1 MEDKKFDITSTAIE
15 KGIDL
20 IGGFIEKLAGSAL
33 EEAGLYFGDKVRVR
47 RLKNQIEIFS
57 KAKQIAEEN
66 NISIKQIDLKI
77 LVPLLEFSSLE
88 EDETLQQ
95 KWSNLIVSFSD
106 ASENYESSIFPFILN
121 QLTKDDIEELE
132 LLYHNGYYRY
142 SPKLNSTGIV
152 KANLTRLGL
161 VELSIHPH
169 TNIPKNNFYQITE
182 LGYEFYKC
190 CTRDK
195 NINEPVQTP
204 YYFNK

>member
-47 RLKNQIEIFS
+47 RLTNQIKIFS
-57 KAKQIAEEN
+57 EAKRIAEEN

-95 KWSNLIVSFSD
+95 KWSNLIVNFSD
-106 ASENYESSIFPFILN
+106 ESQNYESSIFPFILS
-121 QLTKDDIEELE
+121 QLNKSDVEASDSFST
-132 LLYHNGYYRY
+132 NRQYYLHHVGVIHSR
-142 SPKLNSTGIV
+142 IV
-152 KANLTRLGL
+152 KDNLLRLGL
-161 VELSIHPH
+161 IEQHFGAISDNPVGQKH
-169 TNIPKNNFYQITE
+169 KRTE
-182 LGYEFYKC
+182 LGALFYEC
-190 CTRDK
+190 CTNPR
-195 NINEPVQTP
+195 TT
-204 YYFNK
+204 